1 MRHEKI
7 LVVDDDTRFTSSLT
21 EILTSIGYCNI
32 EDATNGLEG
41 LERYKVVKPDLVLMD
56 MNMPIMN
63 GYEACRKIKQ
73 FDPDANIIVMTG
85 DTQGNNAQKTIRE
98 GYTSVLLEKPVS
110 VSLLLENI
118 KRALEH
124 QSLKIL
130 LYANASGS
138 VYAVEFQHK
147 I

>member
-7 LVVDDDTRFTSSLT
+7 LVVDDDTRFASSLT
-21 EILTSIGYCNI
+21 EILTSRGYCNI
-32 EDATNGLEG
+32 ENATNGLEG
-41 LERYKVVKPDLVLMD
+41 LEKYTAAKPDLVLMD

-85 DTQGNNAQKTIRE
+85 DTQGDNAQKIIRE
-98 GYTSVLLEKPVS
+98 GYTSVLLKKPVS

-118 KRALEH
+118 KRELEH

-147 I
+147 T